1 MHSISLLATAL
12 LATVATATPIT
23 KRQVGAN
30 GTDTQTNNK
39 AFVAQ
44 LLLAPTAEERIN
56 MLQPSDL
63 IFDFGLAQ
71 GNTSNTVGNGGRTV
85 KADRGTFPALTG
97 TGVSMT
103 LGFLGPCGFNT
114 PHTHPRGTEI
124 NVVVQGALKAQFQ
137 LENGAT
143 NFISDLT
150 QYQMTVFP
158 MGAMHTEFNPLCTPS
173 YFVAGFNSEDPGVMQ
188 IAQTFFNF
196 EPDLVQAVLGGDGTV
211 DGQDIEAYKA
221 AIPKNVALGVEQ
233 CLQTCGISKR

>member
-56 MLQPSDL
+56 MLHPSDL

-158 MGAMHTEFNPLCTPS
+158 MGAMHT
-173 YFVAGFNSEDPGVMQ
+173 
-188 IAQTFFNF
+188 
-196 EPDLVQAVLGGDGTV
+196 
-211 DGQDIEAYKA
+211 
-221 AIPKNVALGVEQ
+221 
-233 CLQTCGISKR
+233 